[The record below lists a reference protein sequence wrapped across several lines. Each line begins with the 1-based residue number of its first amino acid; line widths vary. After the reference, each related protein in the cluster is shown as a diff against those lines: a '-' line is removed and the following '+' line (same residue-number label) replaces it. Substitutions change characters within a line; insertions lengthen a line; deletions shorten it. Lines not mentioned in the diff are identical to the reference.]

1 MAHDGAGEAVRRK
14 FASFT
19 WRQWQPVLALALI
32 FATMNLSLYVAID
45 RIGLGLAVTLEFLG
59 PLAVAL
65 LASRRVVDLG
75 CSLVAGAPVVVLGRP
90 QPRTDYAGI
99 VLALP
104 AAGRRGGDRR
114 HRARERGSRQHR
126 RAGPRGPGRSST
138 GATRVSDVLGAG
150 GTLTTAKGCS
160 RSYLCGDGGGDE
172 HRGPSPPD
180 RIR

>member
-1 MAHDGAGEAVRRK
+1 MTTSMCAAEAGQRDQLTGIALMTGSAASNQLGAATAALAFPVLGPAGVVAIRQWVAGAVLLTTVRPK

-75 CSLVAGAPVVVLGRP
+75 CALVAGAAVVVLARP
-90 QPRTDYAGI
+90 QPSTDYLGI
-99 VLALP
+99 ALALL
-104 AAGRRGGDRR
+104 AAGCW
-114 HRARERGSRQHR
+114 A
-126 RAGPRGPGRSST
+126 
-138 GATRVSDVLGAG
+138 
-150 GTLTTAKGCS
+150 
-160 RSYLCGDGGGDE
+160 
-172 HRGPSPPD
+172 
-180 RIR
+180 